1 MPLLYKV
8 CVLLFSLTW
17 FSVSGL
23 QLFNESAGVSDGN
36 VLSCPPWLQP
46 GNTSA
51 GEPSCVCPVENWKDI
66 LKCDD
71 VRQQWLLRVNY
82 CMTYSNSTLFLAT
95 CPYDYSPVNDS
106 KYITLPLNGSAL
118 DSFFCAS
125 QNRQGVLCEEC
136 AEGFGVP
143 LLTGTYRCENCTEGY
158 NGLVKYFALQFIPI
172 TVLFFFIMLTQIS
185 VTKPPLSSFVLYCQF
200 VALPYGM
207 SDVSVR
213 VLFEENAAVWT
224 VTRVMLTLYGV
235 WNLDFGIYLLRPFCV
250 SSSIESLQS
259 LALEF
264 VSPFFSIVLIIIT
277 YSAIELHSRNFR
289 PLVWLWRPFN
299 KYFARFR
306 KSWNP
311 RASVID
317 VFATFLLLSYTKLV
331 TVSAFL
337 LQRMTVFNMTAHPP
351 VEVERVAHLDPSISY
366 FGREHLPY
374 AVVALLILFTAALLP
389 LLLISHFCC
398 QAVNRC
404 RCCRVCSPRRWQGFH
419 VFIEKFN
426 GYYKDGTVEGSRDYR
441 WVSLQPFALRIGV
454 FILSDQFLFP
464 HYLVYFFRS
473 ISFFGLALF
482 IAIVQPYQKQYM
494 NTVDALLMANLG
506 LLALLYTALKH
517 FIHFHSLEYAV
528 LSVVFVI
535 MASIPQLVLGL
546 IVCYKICKSV
556 FRKRVAVDADSEV
569 VESSTQLLPDRLIN
583 ETEYERLQYVPHPVN
598 SSYGS
603 LEKSVC

>member
-1 MPLLYKV
+1 MSRMFGIKLIS
-8 CVLLFSLTW
+8 LLFSLTW

-23 QLFNESAGVSDGN
+23 QFFNESAGVSDGN
-36 VLSCPPWLQP
+36 VWSCPPWLQP

-71 VRQQWLLRVNY
+71 VHQQWLLAIGN
-82 CMTYSNSTLFLAT
+82 CMTYSNSTLFLAR

-106 KYITLPLNGSAL
+106 KYVTLPLNGSAL

-143 LLTGTYRCENCTEGY
+143 LLTATYRCENCTEGY
-158 NGLVKYFALQFIPI
+158 RGFVKYLALQFIPI
-172 TVLFFFIMLTQIS
+172 AVLFLFFMLTQIS
-185 VTKPPLSSFVLYCQF
+185 VSKPPLSSFVLYCQF
-200 VALPYGM
+200 VALAYTT
-207 SDVSVR
+207 SDVSFR

-235 WNLDFGIYLLRPFCV
+235 WNLDFGIYLIKPFCV
-250 SSSIESLQS
+250 SSSIGSLHS

-277 YSAIELHSRNFR
+277 YSAIELHSHNFR
-289 PLVWLWRPFN
+289 PLVCLWRPFN

-317 VFATFLLLSYTKLV
+317 VFATFLFLSYTKLL

-337 LQRMTVFNMTAHPP
+337 LQGATVFNMTAQPSV
-351 VEVERVAHLDPSISY
+351 VEVVAYFDPSVPY
-366 FGREHLPY
+366 FGRGHLPY

-389 LLLISHFCC
+389 LLLISHLCC

-404 RCCRVCSPRRWQGFH
+404 RCCRVCSPRRWQVFH

-441 WVSLQPFALRIGV
+441 WVSLQPFAFRSGV
-454 FILSDQFLFP
+454 FLINNQFNIP
-464 HYLVYFFRS
+464 HYLVYFFR
-473 ISFFGLALF
+473 GLLF
-482 IAIVQPYQKQYM
+482 LGFSLFTAIVQPYKKQYM
-494 NTVDALLMANLG
+494 NTMEALLMANLG
-506 LLALLYTALKH
+506 LLALLYTALKQ
-517 FIHFHSLEYAV
+517 FIDFHSPEYMV

-535 MASIPQLVLGL
+535 VASIPQLVLGL
-546 IVCYKICKSV
+546 IIFYKLCKSC
-556 FRKRVAVDADSEV
+556 FRKRAAVDAE
-569 VESSTQLLPDRLIN
+569 ELECSTQLLPDRLIN
-583 ETEYERLQYVPHPVN
+583 ERGYESLQNVPN
-598 SSYGS
+598 RA
-603 LEKSVC
+603 LEM

>member
-1 MPLLYKV
+1 MSRMFGIKLIS
-8 CVLLFSLTW
+8 LLFSLTW

-36 VLSCPPWLQP
+36 VWSCLPWLQP

-66 LKCDD
+66 LIYDD
-71 VRQQWLLRVNY
+71 VRQQWLLAIGY
-82 CMTYSNSTLFLAT
+82 CMTYSNSTLFLVS

-106 KYITLPLNGSAL
+106 KYVTLPLNGSAL
-118 DSFFCAS
+118 DSLFCAS

-143 LLTGTYRCENCTEGY
+143 LLTATYRCENCTEGY
-158 NGLVKYFALQFIPI
+158 RGLVKYLALQFIPI
-172 TVLFFFIMLTQIS
+172 TVLFLFFVLTQIS

-200 VALPYGM
+200 VALAYNL
-207 SDVSVR
+207 SDVSAR

-235 WNLDFGIYLLRPFCV
+235 WNLDFGIYLIKPFCV
-250 SSSIESLQS
+250 SSSIGSFQS

-277 YSAIELHSRNFR
+277 YSAIELHSHNFR

-317 VFATFLLLSYTKLV
+317 VFATFLFLSYTKLL

-337 LQRMTVFNMTAHPP
+337 LQRVTVFNMTAHPSV
-351 VEVERVAHLDPSISY
+351 VEVVAYFDPSISY
-366 FGREHLPY
+366 FGRRHLPY

-404 RCCRVCSPRRWQGFH
+404 RCCRVCSPRRWQVFH

-441 WVSLQPFALRIGV
+441 WVSLQPFAFRTGV
-454 FILSDQFLFP
+454 FLINNQFNIP
-464 HYLVYFFRS
+464 HYLVYFFRGLLCL
-473 ISFFGLALF
+473 GLALF
-482 IAIVQPYQKQYM
+482 TAIVQPYKKQYM
-494 NTVDALLMANLG
+494 NTMEALLMANFG
-506 LLALLYTALKH
+506 LLALLYTALKQ
-517 FIHFHSLEYAV
+517 FIDFHSLEYMV

-535 MASIPQLVLGL
+535 VASIPQLVLGL
-546 IVCYKICKSV
+546 IIFYKLCKSC
-556 FRKRVAVDADSEV
+556 FRKRAAVDTE
-569 VESSTQLLPDRLIN
+569 ELECSTQLLPDRLIN
-583 ETEYERLQYVPHPVN
+583 EMGYESLQNVPN
-598 SSYGS
+598 RA
-603 LEKSVC
+603 LEM

>member
-1 MPLLYKV
+1 MSRLFGIALL
-8 CVLLFSLTW
+8 LSLTW

-66 LKCDD
+66 LICDD
-71 VRQQWLLRVNY
+71 VHQQWLLRVNY
-82 CMTYSNSTLFLAT
+82 CMTYSNSTLFLAR

-106 KYITLPLNGSAL
+106 KYVTLPLNGSAL
-118 DSFFCAS
+118 DSFFCVS

-143 LLTGTYRCENCTEGY
+143 LLTDTYRCENCTEGY
-158 NGLVKYFALQFIPI
+158 RGLVKYLVLQFIPI
-172 TVLFFFIMLTQIS
+172 AVLFFFFMLTQIS

-200 VALPYGM
+200 VVLAYSR
-207 SDVSVR
+207 SDVSAR

-235 WNLDFGIYLLRPFCV
+235 WNLDFGIYLIRPFCV
-250 SSSIESLQS
+250 SSSTTNLQS

-264 VSPFFSIVLIIIT
+264 VSPFFSIVLIVFT
-277 YSAIELHSRNFR
+277 YSAIELHSCNFR
-289 PLVWLWRPFN
+289 PLVWLWKPFN

-317 VFATFLLLSYTKLV
+317 VFTTFLLLSYTKLV

-351 VEVERVAHLDPSISY
+351 VEVERVAHLDPSVSY
-366 FGREHLPY
+366 FGRGHLPY
-374 AVVALLILFTAALLP
+374 AVVALLILFTATLLP

-441 WVSLQPFALRIGV
+441 WLSLQPFALRIGV
-454 FILSDQFLFP
+454 FILSD
-464 HYLVYFFRS
+464 
-473 ISFFGLALF
+473 
-482 IAIVQPYQKQYM
+482 
-494 NTVDALLMANLG
+494 
-506 LLALLYTALKH
+506 
-517 FIHFHSLEYAV
+517 
-528 LSVVFVI
+528 
-535 MASIPQLVLGL
+535 
-546 IVCYKICKSV
+546 
-556 FRKRVAVDADSEV
+556 
-569 VESSTQLLPDRLIN
+569 
-583 ETEYERLQYVPHPVN
+583 
-598 SSYGS
+598 
-603 LEKSVC
+603 

>member
-1 MPLLYKV
+1 MSRLFGIKLIY
-8 CVLLFSLTW
+8 LLFSLTW

-36 VLSCPPWLQP
+36 VWSCPPWLQP

-66 LKCDD
+66 LICDD
-71 VRQQWLLRVNY
+71 VRQQWLLAIGY
-82 CMTYSNSTLFLAT
+82 CMTYSNSTLFLSR
-95 CPYDYSPVNDS
+95 CSYDYSPVNDS
-106 KYITLPLNGSAL
+106 HYITLPLNGSAL

-143 LLTGTYRCENCTEGY
+143 LPTGCYRCENCTEGY
-158 NGLVKYFALQFIPI
+158 RGLVKYLVLQFIPI
-172 TVLFFFIMLTQIS
+172 SAFFFFFMLTQIS

-200 VALPYGM
+200 VALAYNL
-207 SDVSVR
+207 SDVNVH
-213 VLFEENAAVWT
+213 VLFEKNAAVWT

-235 WNLDFGIYLLRPFCV
+235 WNLDFGIYLIKPFCV
-250 SSSIESLQS
+250 SSSIGSLQS

-264 VSPFFSIVLIIIT
+264 VSPFFSIVLIFIT

-306 KSWNP
+306 QTWNP

-317 VFATFLLLSYTKLV
+317 VFATFLFLSYTKLLF
-331 TVSAFL
+331 VSLFL

-351 VEVERVAHLDPSISY
+351 VEVEKVVHLDPSISY
-366 FGREHLPY
+366 FGRGHLPY
-374 AVVALLILFTAALLP
+374 AVVALLILFAAALLP

-441 WVSLQPFALRIGV
+441 WVSLQPFVLRIGV
-454 FILSDQFLFP
+454 FILTELFYVL
-464 HYLVYFFRS
+464 HYLLYFIRGVT
-473 ISFFGLALF
+473 FFGVALF
-482 IAIVQPYQKQYM
+482 IAIVQPYKKQYM

-506 LLALLYTALKH
+506 LLAFLLMALKH
-517 FIHFHSLEYAV
+517 LVHFNSPGYLL
-528 LSVVFVI
+528 LSVACVI
-535 MASIPQLVLGL
+535 VASIPQLALGL
-546 IVCYKICKSV
+546 ILMYKMFIKLFSKASCS
-556 FRKRVAVDADSEV
+556 R
-569 VESSTQLLPDRLIN
+569 
-583 ETEYERLQYVPHPVN
+583 
-598 SSYGS
+598 
-603 LEKSVC
+603 C